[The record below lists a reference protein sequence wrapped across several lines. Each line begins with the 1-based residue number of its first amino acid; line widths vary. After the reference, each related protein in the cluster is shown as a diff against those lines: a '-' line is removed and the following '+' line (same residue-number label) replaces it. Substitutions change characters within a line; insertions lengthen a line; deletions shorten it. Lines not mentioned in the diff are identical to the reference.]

1 MSRAT
6 FAHPRTMALIERN
19 RNLSYRV
26 TEELGR
32 AIVNGDFGPDDAL
45 PTEADLCQQFGV
57 SRTAVREAVKML
69 SAKGLVSSKPR
80 RGIRILPTENWNIFD
95 ADLLTWS
102 LEGQPSHQV
111 MTEFFQLRIA
121 VEPEA
126 AVLAAR
132 HASPDD
138 IGAIAAAISGMRTAP
153 CGSDEGFAADLD
165 FHVGILYATHN
176 RFFIRLR
183 DFIKT
188 ALNIAIHFTTP
199 AVESYEDVVTD
210 HEKILR
216 AIQRHDVEGARL
228 HMRTLITDAYAVFE
242 AHPELPS

>member
-1 MSRAT
+1 MK
-6 FAHPRTMALIERN
+6 LIERN

-26 TEELGR
+26 TEELGQ
-32 AIVNGDFGPDDAL
+32 AIVNGDFSPDDAL
-45 PTEADLCQQFGV
+45 PTEADLCRKFGV
-57 SRTAVREAVKML
+57 SRTAIREAVKML

-102 LEGQPSHQV
+102 LRGEPSRQV

-132 HASPDD
+132 FASPDD
-138 IGAIAAAISGMRTAP
+138 LDAIRTAIDGMRTAP

-183 DFIKT
+183 DFINT

-199 AVESYEDVVTD
+199 AVESYDDAVTA
-210 HEKILR
+210 HEKILV
-216 AIQRHDVEGARL
+216 AIQRHDVEDARNR
-228 HMRTLITDAYAVFE
+228 MRTLIKDAYAVFE
-242 AHPELPS
+242 SHPHLSL